1 MFWGPSKRD
10 EKYFPTLGK
19 NSQLWAKKWLSC
31 LSSLFS
37 LLFSLFSF
45 LFPFFVLILLSFS
58 SLLFSSL
65 YIVFLSLSFLFL
77 LLSLSSSASSHFSL
91 PSFSFPFKHSHFA
104 AKSIKLLGFLLN
116 QHWSPI
122 EIVFHGAQI
131 STEPYWNIS
140 RTFKIQLFQWQAC
153 LNKSYWCEPALS
165 GIPRMLCN
173 LPLWCSMGQL
183 RSILIIPEKAVIL
196 EQIVKK
202 REIHVVEVKEGWE
215 HREQQKG
222 WQNKNTTCLSN
233 NWVV

>member
-1 MFWGPSKRD
+1 M
-10 EKYFPTLGK
+10 
-19 NSQLWAKKWLSC
+19 
-31 LSSLFS
+31 
-37 LLFSLFSF
+37 
-45 LFPFFVLILLSFS
+45 
-58 SLLFSSL
+58 
-65 YIVFLSLSFLFL
+65 FLSLSFLFL
-77 LLSLSSSASSHFSL
+77 LLSLSSSVSSHFSL

-104 AKSIKLLGFLLN
+104 AKGIKLLGFLLN
-116 QHWSPI
+116 QHWNPI
-122 EIVFHGAQI
+122 EIAFHGAQI
-131 STEPYWNIS
+131 STGPYWNIS

-173 LPLWCSMGQL
+173 LPLWCSMGKL
-183 RSILIIPEKAVIL
+183 RSILGIPEKAVIL

-202 REIHVVEVKEGWE
+202 RENHVVEVKEGWE

>member
-1 MFWGPSKRD
+1 MGPKM
-10 EKYFPTLGK
+10 TL
-19 NSQLWAKKWLSC
+19 LP
-31 LSSLFS
+31 LFS
-37 LLFSLFSF
+37 LLFFLSSFPF
-45 LFPFFVLILLSFS
+45 LFYLFF
-58 SLLFSSL
+58 LLFSSL
-65 YIVFLSLSFLFL
+65 YIAFLSLSFLFL
-77 LLSLSSSASSHFSL
+77 LLYLSSSASSHFSL

-104 AKSIKLLGFLLN
+104 TKGINFLGFLLN

-122 EIVFHGAQI
+122 EISVFHGTQI

-140 RTFKIQLFQWQAC
+140 GTFKIQLFQWQAC

-165 GIPRMLCN
+165 SIPRMLCN
-173 LPLWCSMGQL
+173 LPLWCSMGKL
-183 RSILIIPEKAVIL
+183 RSILGIPEKAVIL

-202 REIHVVEVKEGWE
+202 NEIHVVEVKEGWE

>member
-1 MFWGPSKRD
+1 MDQKM
-10 EKYFPTLGK
+10 TL
-19 NSQLWAKKWLSC
+19 LP
-31 LSSLFS
+31 LFS
-37 LLFSLFSF
+37 LLFSFFSF
-45 LFPFFVLILLSFS
+45 LCPLSLFCFIFSLFFFS
-58 SLLFSSL
+58 SLLFTL
-65 YIVFLSLSFLFL
+65 CFWLFPFIFL

-104 AKSIKLLGFLLN
+104 AKGIKLLGFLLN
-116 QHWSPI
+116 EHWSPI

-131 STEPYWNIS
+131 STEPYWKIS

-165 GIPRMLCN
+165 GIPRMICN
-173 LPLWCSMGQL
+173 LPLWCSMGKL
-183 RSILIIPEKAVIL
+183 RSILGIPEKAVIL